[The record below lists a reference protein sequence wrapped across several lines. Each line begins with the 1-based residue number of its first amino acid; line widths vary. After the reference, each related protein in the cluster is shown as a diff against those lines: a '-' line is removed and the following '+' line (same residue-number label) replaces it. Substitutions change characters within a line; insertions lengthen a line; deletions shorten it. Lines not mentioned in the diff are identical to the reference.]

1 MNMEKPSVGVFLI
14 SILQNFGLVFDE
26 DKTTADKFV
35 LSSLSKD
42 GFSLTPCVEI
52 LKLDHGR
59 TKSFRC
65 ANELMFDYDD
75 NHIYLPERISS
86 HDLVCKMM
94 ELCGWTITDVS
105 NDKLDDHSIRVSTAI
120 SPTTYNV
127 VLILSDH
134 DNGKIS
140 ETRISYLNKIL
151 LGITIKDEKIV
162 IYTEHKHVGIAEY
175 EIVVFD

>member
-1 MNMEKPSVGVFLI
+1 MNTEKPSVGIFLI

-35 LSSLSKD
+35 LSSLSND
-42 GFSLTPCVEI
+42 GFSLTPYVEI

-65 ANELMFDYDD
+65 ANELVFDYDD
-75 NHIYLPERISS
+75 SHIYLPERISS

-94 ELCGWTITDVS
+94 KLCGWAINDVS
-105 NDKLDDHSIRVSTAI
+105 DDKFDNHSIRVSTAV
-120 SPTTYNV
+120 SPATYNV

-140 ETRISYLNKIL
+140 ETRISYLNKII
-151 LGITIKDEKIV
+151 LGITIKDGKV
-162 IYTEHKHVGIAEY
+162 VVYTEHKHVGIAEY
-175 EIVVFD
+175 EIVVLD

>member
-42 GFSLTPCVEI
+42 GFSLTPCV
-52 LKLDHGR
+52 
-59 TKSFRC
+59 
-65 ANELMFDYDD
+65 ELMFDYDD